1 LRPGS
6 TTTVKACAGMQRNTI
21 TRQESSGSPR
31 MSAVTHTLRALTRIS
46 ARWPRFILALVILA
60 SCACAGY
67 TFFFLKFKT
76 DRAELLDPQVEFH
89 KHWQKYSTTFEHAS
103 QVTVVVEAGS
113 SDEIKRILDEVADRL
128 KREPEHFS
136 HILCKFDAG
145 PLQRKWLQYVKPRQ
159 LQIGLRRIN
168 EYSPV
173 LRGDWSR
180 IELDG
185 LFNRLG
191 DQIEARLASPAT
203 SATPPTPSEM
213 RQIFKHSDL
222 LTASL
227 DHFLENPAEF
237 HSPWPDLVPMD
248 TQTRA
253 LKEETAYFLSDRGTM
268 GYIRVVPRKDPAEAT
283 GEWQSLT
290 RLEEIDAEVAE
301 AHPGSKIG
309 LTGVPVLES
318 DEMRRSQWDMGF
330 ATLIAAAGCLVLMV
344 FGFRGVRHPM
354 LVLVMLAASITWA
367 LGFTTEM
374 IGHLNIFS
382 LAVVSILFALGIE
395 FAITYATRYLQLRRE
410 GWQLRP
416 ALMETTGRIG
426 TGIITAAVTAALAFL
441 CTLMTDF
448 VGVAELGIIAAAGI
462 VLCALATFFVLPA
475 LIALS
480 DQNADPARLP
490 KPLEGNYSRKLL
502 GRFPLATLVV
512 STVVVLGVGL
522 QVVKFEHRR
531 ITPRIRFDSNLLNL
545 QAQDAE
551 SVRLERRL
559 SEESSNPLLFCVSIA
574 DSERQMRELHAKF
587 EKLASVGHVESLA
600 MRLPA
605 SASDETRQLL
615 AQYRSLLSSVPA
627 QLPAIPS
634 ADPIATGKAIE
645 NFYVTVK
652 KYSDE
657 EHAKRVAEKTDGFLN
672 RFEKLTQTEQTRL
685 LNQFQYKMAV
695 DLLNRFQAV
704 RYASNDEE
712 IQAADLPDELVSRYV
727 SAPDAEGKR
736 KWLLQ
741 IYPKERIW
749 DEAPLT
755 HFVSELRTV
764 DANVTGTP
772 IQNHESVRQ
781 IRHSYE
787 TAALYAFA
795 VVWII
800 LLIDFLGREAR
811 WLALLPTLLV
821 TVLAAV
827 MLHARHI
834 QVDPMVFAIAYVV
847 VTGAI
852 ALVIDARNL
861 RNAAI
866 AYLVPLA
873 GGLLMFGIFAR
884 THIDLNPANLLVLP
898 LLLGIGV
905 NYGVQVVH
913 DYRSQ
918 KGPYQISGHVFGTVV
933 LTALTS
939 MVGFGSMMIA
949 SHRGLFSLGIALA
962 IGISSCLFVSL
973 VLVPSLLSVISKRES
988 SVSTSSGR
996 SESSGPKRTAEPERK
1011 ARAA

>member
-1 LRPGS
+1 
-6 TTTVKACAGMQRNTI
+6 MQRNIT
-21 TRQESSGSPR
+21 TRQESHGTPR
-31 MSAVTHTLRALTRIS
+31 MSAVAHTLRALTRIS
-46 ARWPRFILALVILA
+46 ARWPRFVMALVILA

-76 DRAELLDPQVEFH
+76 DRTELLDPQTEFH
-89 KHWQKYSTTFEHAS
+89 KHWQKYSTTFEHSS
-103 QVTVVVEAGS
+103 QVMVVVEAGS
-113 SDEIKRILDEVADRL
+113 TDEVKRILDEEADRL

-159 LQIGLRRIN
+159 LQVGLRRIA
-168 EYSPV
+168 EYSPI

-180 IELDG
+180 IELDS

-191 DQIEARLASPAT
+191 EDVDARLESPAANGK
-203 SATPPTPSEM
+203 SPTPSEM

-227 DHFLENPAEF
+227 DHFLVNPAEF

-253 LKEETAYFLSDRGTM
+253 LKEETAYYISDRGTM
-268 GYIRVVPRKDPAEAT
+268 GYLRVVPRKDPAET
-283 GEWQSLT
+283 GEWRSLA
-290 RLEEIDAEVAE
+290 RLEEINTEVAE

-309 LTGVPVLES
+309 LTGVNILES

-330 ATLIAAAGCLVLMV
+330 AILIAAGGCLALMV
-344 FGFRGVRHPM
+344 IGFRGARHPM

-374 IGHLNIFS
+374 IGHLSIFS

-395 FAITYATRYLQLRRE
+395 FAITYASRYLQLRRE

-416 ALMETTGRIG
+416 ALMETTGKIG
-426 TGIITAAVTAALAFL
+426 TGTITAAVTASLAFL
-441 CTLMTDF
+441 CTLLADY

-462 VLCALATFFVLPA
+462 LLCALATFFVLPA
-475 LIALS
+475 LISLA
-480 DQNADPARLP
+480 DQNTDAARLP
-490 KPLEGNYSRKLL
+490 KPLEWSVPRKLL
-502 GRFPLATLVV
+502 GRFPLATLAV
-512 STVVVLGVGL
+512 SAVIVLGVGS
-522 QVVKFEHRR
+522 QVVKFENRR
-531 ITPRIRFDSNLLNL
+531 IVPRLRFDSNLLNL

-559 SEESSNPLLFCVSIA
+559 SEESSNPLLYAVSVA

-587 EKLASVGHVESLA
+587 ERLSSVGHVESLA

-605 SASDETRQLL
+605 AASDDTRQLL
-615 AQYRSLLSSVPA
+615 AQYRAQLASVPG

-645 NFYVTVK
+645 SFFQKIK

-657 EHAKRVAEKTDGFLN
+657 EHAKRVADSTDNFLN
-672 RFEKLTQTEQTRL
+672 RFEKLSQTEQTRL

-712 IQAADLPDELVSRYV
+712 IQAADLPNELVSRYV
-727 SAPDAEGKR
+727 SEPDAEGKR

-755 HFVSELRTV
+755 HFVSELQSV
-764 DANVTGTP
+764 DPNVTGTP

-795 VVWII
+795 VVWIV

-834 QVDPMVFAIAYVV
+834 QVDPMVFAIAYVI

-852 ALVIDARNL
+852 ALVVDARNL

-866 AYLVPLA
+866 AYSVPLA

-884 THIDLNPANLLVLP
+884 THIDLNPANLLILP

-918 KGPYQISGHVFGTVV
+918 KGPYQISGNVFGTVV

-939 MVGFGSMMIA
+939 MVGFGSLMVA

-973 VLVPSLLSVISKRES
+973 IFVPALLGVISKNES
-988 SVSTSSGR
+988 AHSASSGK
-996 SESSGPKRTAEPERK
+996 SESSAPKRAVEAERK
-1011 ARAA
+1011 RAA

>member
-1 LRPGS
+1 
-6 TTTVKACAGMQRNTI
+6 M
-21 TRQESSGSPR
+21 
-31 MSAVTHTLRALTRIS
+31 
-46 ARWPRFILALVILA
+46 ALVILA

-76 DRAELLDPQVEFH
+76 NRAELLDPQVEFH

-103 QVTVVVEAGS
+103 QVTVIVEAGS
-113 SDEIKRILDEVADRL
+113 SDEIKHILDEVADRL

-136 HILCKFDAG
+136 HILCKFGAG
-145 PLQRKWLQYVKPRQ
+145 PLQRKWLQYVRPRQ
-159 LQIGLRRIN
+159 LQVGLRRIN
-168 EYSPV
+168 EYSSV

-191 DQIEARLASPAT
+191 EQIEARLGSPAA
-203 SATPPTPSEM
+203 SEKTPSPSEM

-222 LTASL
+222 LIASL
-227 DHFLENPAEF
+227 DHFVANPAEF

-268 GYIRVVPRKDPAEAT
+268 GYIRVVPRKDPAET
-283 GEWQSLT
+283 SGEWQSLT

-318 DEMRRSQWDMGF
+318 DEMRRSQWDMAF
-330 ATLIAAAGCLVLMV
+330 AILIAAVGCLVLMV
-344 FGFRGVRHPM
+344 IGFRGVRHPM

-395 FAITYATRYLQLRRE
+395 FAITYAMRYLQLRRE

-426 TGIITAAVTAALAFL
+426 TGTITAAVTAALAFL
-441 CTLMTDF
+441 CTLMTDY

-462 VLCALATFFVLPA
+462 VLSALATFFVLPA
-475 LIALS
+475 LISLA

-490 KPLEGNYSRKLL
+490 KPLEGNLTRKLL
-502 GRFPLATLVV
+502 GRYPLATLVV
-512 STVVVLGVGL
+512 SAAVVLAVGL
-522 QVVKFEHRR
+522 QVVTFEHRR
-531 ITPRIRFDSNLLNL
+531 ISPRIRFDSNLLNL
-545 QAQDAE
+545 QAKDSEA
-551 SVRLERRL
+551 VRLERRL
-559 SEESSNPLLFCVSIA
+559 SEESSNPLLFAVSIA

-587 EKLASVGHVESLA
+587 ERLSSVGHVESLA
-600 MRLPA
+600 MRLP
-605 SASDETRQLL
+605 STTDETRQLL
-615 AQYRSLLSSVPA
+615 AQYRSQLASVPA

-634 ADPIATGKAIE
+634 ADPVATGKAIE
-645 NFYVTVK
+645 NFYLTVK

-657 EHAKRVAEKTDGFLN
+657 EHAKRVAETTDGFLN
-672 RFEKLTQTEQTRL
+672 RFEKLAPADQIRL
-685 LNQFQYKMAV
+685 LNQFQYKSAV
-695 DLLNRFQAV
+695 DLLNRFQSV

-712 IQAADLPDELVSRYV
+712 IQAADLPDELLSRYV

-755 HFVSELRTV
+755 RFVGELQSV
-764 DANVTGTP
+764 DPNVTGTP

-795 VVWII
+795 VVWIV
-800 LLIDFLGREAR
+800 LLLDFLGREAR

-834 QVDPMVFAIAYVV
+834 QVDPMLFAIAYVV

-918 KGPYQISGHVFGTVV
+918 KGPYQISGNVFSTVV

-939 MVGFGSMMIA
+939 MVGFGSMMVA

-973 VLVPSLLSVISKRES
+973 VLVPSLLGVISKRES
-988 SVSTSSGR
+988 AVSTSSSR
-996 SESSGPKRTAEPERK
+996 SEASGPKRSAEPERK
-1011 ARAA
+1011 RAA

>member
-1 LRPGS
+1 
-6 TTTVKACAGMQRNTI
+6 MQRNIT
-21 TRQESSGSPR
+21 TRQEGHDTPR
-31 MSAVTHTLRALTRIS
+31 MSPVTHSLRALTRIS
-46 ARWPRFILALVILA
+46 ARWPRFILAIVILA

-76 DRAELLDPQVEFH
+76 DRRELLDPQAEFH
-89 KHWQKYSTTFEHAS
+89 KHWQKYANTFEHSS
-103 QVTVVVEAGS
+103 QVTVVVEAGTT
-113 SDEIKRILDEVADRL
+113 DEIKRILDEVSDRL
-128 KREPEHFS
+128 KHEPEHFS
-136 HILCKFDAG
+136 HVLCKFDAG

-159 LQIGLRRIN
+159 LQVGLRRIA
-168 EYSPV
+168 EYSPI

-180 IELDG
+180 IELDS
-185 LFNRLG
+185 LFDRLG
-191 DQIEARLASPAT
+191 NDIETRMESQASAAKT
-203 SATPPTPSEM
+203 PTPSEM
-213 RQIFKHSDL
+213 RQVFKHSDL

-227 DHFLENPAEF
+227 DHFATNPAEF

-253 LKEETAYFLSDRGTM
+253 LKEQTAYYISDRGTM
-268 GYIRVVPRKDPAEAT
+268 GYLRVVPKKDPAEAT
-283 GEWQSLT
+283 GEWRALS
-290 RLEEIDAEVAE
+290 RLEEIDTEVAE

-344 FGFRGVRHPM
+344 IGFRGVRHPM

-374 IGHLNIFS
+374 IGHLSVFS

-395 FAITYATRYLQLRRE
+395 FAITYASRYLQLRRE

-416 ALMETTGRIG
+416 ALMETTGKIG
-426 TGIITAAVTAALAFL
+426 TASITAAVTAALAFL
-441 CTLMTDF
+441 CTLLADY

-462 VLCALATFFVLPA
+462 LLCALATFFVLPA
-475 LIALS
+475 LISLA
-480 DQNADPARLP
+480 DQNTDASRLP
-490 KPLEGNYSRKLL
+490 KPLEWNLPRGIL
-502 GRFPLATLVV
+502 GRFPLVTLAVSAVV
-512 STVVVLGVGL
+512 ILGVGS
-522 QVVKFEHRR
+522 QIVRIENHR
-531 ITPRIRFDSNLLNL
+531 ILPRLRFDSNLLNL

-559 SEESSNPLLFCVSIA
+559 SEESSNPLLYAVSVA

-587 EKLASVGHVESLA
+587 ERLPSVGHVESLA
-600 MRLPA
+600 MRLP
-605 SASDETRQLL
+605 SAPGDDTRQLL
-615 AQYRSLLSSVPA
+615 AQIRGQLSGVPS

-634 ADPIATGKAIE
+634 ADPVATGKAIE
-645 NFYVTVK
+645 GFYQKVK
-652 KYSDE
+652 KYTEE
-657 EHAKRVAEKTDGFLN
+657 EHAKHVANATDDFLN
-672 RFEKLTQTEQTRL
+672 RFEKLTQAEQIRL
-685 LNQFQYKMAV
+685 LNQFQYRAAV
-695 DLLNRFQAV
+695 DLLNHFQAL
-704 RYASNDEE
+704 RYAANDEE
-712 IQAADLPDELVSRYV
+712 IQASDLPDELVSRFV

-736 KWLLQ
+736 EWLLQ

-755 HFVSELRTV
+755 HFVSDLQTV
-764 DANVTGTP
+764 DPNVTGTP

-781 IRHSYE
+781 IRHSYQ

-795 VVWII
+795 VVWIV
-800 LLIDFLGREAR
+800 LLVNFLGREAR

-834 QVDPMVFAIAYVV
+834 QVDPMVFAIAYVI

-852 ALVIDARNL
+852 ALVIDARSL

-866 AYLVPLA
+866 AYSVPLA

-884 THIDLNPANLLVLP
+884 AHIDLNPANLMILP

-918 KGPYQISGHVFGTVV
+918 KGVYAISGNTFGTLV

-939 MVGFGSMMIA
+939 IVGFGSMMIA

-962 IGISSCLFVSL
+962 IGVSSCLFVSL
-973 VLVPSLLSVISKRES
+973 VFVPALLGVISKNETRGAS
-988 SVSTSSGR
+988 RGR
-996 SESSGPKRTAEPERK
+996 SESSSPKRAAEGERK
-1011 ARAA
+1011 AKAA